1 MEGCNKWGFTMSQDS
16 DNFFQ
21 EQKDWSKRKLS
32 IIQLYLAGFT
42 KILGSSTTQSCVY
55 YVDGCSSTSVP
66 FIYFAFNS

>member
-1 MEGCNKWGFTMSQDS
+1 MSQDNG
-16 DNFFQ
+16 NFFQ

-42 KILGSSTTQSCVY
+42 KILGSSTMQSCVY
-55 YVDGCSSTSVP
+55 YVDGCSSTGTP

>member
-1 MEGCNKWGFTMSQDS
+1 MSQDS

-42 KILGSSTTQSCVY
+42 KILGSSNIQSWVY
-55 YVDGCSSTSVP
+55 YVDG
-66 FIYFAFNS
+66 FAGKEG